1 MYGLMESAR
10 GFSSDGPDEDIVT
23 PRPRAIPD
31 RNSSKQNT
39 TRKRYTDLGDS
50 GGLNKRKLYI
60 KTKSQEETGMEMSS
74 GVLSHLGGAARG
86 GPAPPTCEKHT
97 DSFSCPF
104 SSCDFSYLVKTT
116 KIFKEELFMK
126 LL

>member
-1 MYGLMESAR
+1 MAPTSLRS
-10 GFSSDGPDEDIVT
+10 T
-23 PRPRAIPD
+23 PD

-50 GGLNKRKLYI
+50 RGLNRRKLYI
-60 KTKSQEETGMEMSS
+60 ETKSQEKTGTKTSS

-86 GPAPPTCEKHT
+86 GPALPMCEKHT

-104 SSCDFSYLVKTT
+104 SSHDFSYLVKTA
-116 KIFKEELFMK
+116 KILKKELFAK